1 MSTDIFPTDIR
12 QAVAACTNKH
22 NKELTYLL
30 NICPHRYL
38 RTHICAKLLNT
49 DREWRKTQEYAT
61 AFAPQSQK
69 MQDKISPA
77 VWHGTYMTTGLLQW
91 EFGSDKQQAI
101 EQQSM

>member
-49 DREWRKTQEYAT
+49 DRE
-61 AFAPQSQK
+61 
-69 MQDKISPA
+69 
-77 VWHGTYMTTGLLQW
+77 
-91 EFGSDKQQAI
+91 
-101 EQQSM
+101 